1 MNHGTSE
8 WIKTN
13 SFLRSSFFPTPP
25 PFISSLPPS
34 PNPKGSSVAG
44 LRKVRGD
51 WMPGGWVCQEGTLGC
66 QEYRDG
72 RLAAPF
78 GLTQRGLGWVCF
90 FFFFPWKIMGRDC
103 PTVMGERPGHCQDLS
118 IFGCSKRILWR
129 ETTCRTP
136 LCNATCRLLL
146 SKQSQTPAL
155 PEVMSLSACAP
166 DRSGFGLIFGPH
178 CSKLGAGSQGGGGWG
193 RSADWHPWRQGAHC
207 CFGIIFFF

>member
-1 MNHGTSE
+1 
-8 WIKTN
+8 
-13 SFLRSSFFPTPP
+13 
-25 PFISSLPPS
+25 
-34 PNPKGSSVAG
+34 
-44 LRKVRGD
+44 
-51 WMPGGWVCQEGTLGC
+51 
-66 QEYRDG
+66 
-72 RLAAPF
+72 
-78 GLTQRGLGWVCF
+78 
-90 FFFFPWKIMGRDC
+90 MGRDC

-193 RSADWHPWRQGAHC
+193 GVRTGIRGAREPTAASGLFFFFFNLEFTDDKKRFLLDLTEPLTSTKSADADGVGSRVALGRQWGARSTAGLGHPAAPELGRVRSGPTGTQPAARSLLPC
-207 CFGIIFFF
+207 PR

>member
-1 MNHGTSE
+1 
-8 WIKTN
+8 
-13 SFLRSSFFPTPP
+13 
-25 PFISSLPPS
+25 
-34 PNPKGSSVAG
+34 
-44 LRKVRGD
+44 
-51 WMPGGWVCQEGTLGC
+51 
-66 QEYRDG
+66 
-72 RLAAPF
+72 
-78 GLTQRGLGWVCF
+78 
-90 FFFFPWKIMGRDC
+90 MGRDC

-118 IFGCSKRILWR
+118 IFGCCKRILWR

-193 RSADWHPWRQGAHC
+193 GVRTGIRGAREPTAAS
-207 CFGIIFFF
+207 GLFFFF

>member
-1 MNHGTSE
+1 MSGRNTGVSGVSGWETG
-8 WIKTN
+8 
-13 SFLRSSFFPTPP
+13 
-25 PFISSLPPS
+25 S
-34 PNPKGSSVAG
+34 PLWSHTKGIGMG
-44 LRKVRGD
+44 L
-51 WMPGGWVCQEGTLGC
+51 
-66 QEYRDG
+66 
-72 RLAAPF
+72 
-78 GLTQRGLGWVCF
+78 F

-118 IFGCSKRILWR
+118 IFGCCKRILWR

>member
-1 MNHGTSE
+1 
-8 WIKTN
+8 
-13 SFLRSSFFPTPP
+13 
-25 PFISSLPPS
+25 
-34 PNPKGSSVAG
+34 
-44 LRKVRGD
+44 
-51 WMPGGWVCQEGTLGC
+51 
-66 QEYRDG
+66 
-72 RLAAPF
+72 
-78 GLTQRGLGWVCF
+78 
-90 FFFFPWKIMGRDC
+90 MGRDC

-193 RSADWHPWRQGAHC
+193 GVRTGIRGAREPTAASGLFFFFNLEFTDDKKRFLLDLTEPLTSTKSADADGVGSRVALGRQWGARSTAGLGHPAAPELGRVRSGPTGTQPAARSLLPC
-207 CFGIIFFF
+207 PR